1 MATKVLVVDDEKMI
15 VKGIRFSLLQDGY
28 EVDTAYDGEEALQK
42 ASENQYDIILLD
54 VMLPKLSGLDV
65 LQQIRE
71 FSAVPVI
78 MLTAKGED
86 MDKILGLDYGAD
98 DYITKPFNILE
109 VKARI
114 KAIIRRVAGS
124 RRERGDEDER
134 ILENGDLRMDF
145 DNRRVTV
152 SGKEINLTSKEF
164 ELLELLATH
173 PGKVYSRSML
183 LQTVWGKDYPGDVRT
198 VDVHIRSKSLRMRLF
213 IIFFVVGL
221 VPCVILHYGIL
232 NNYETRAVEVRTE
245 EVETH
250 LRALANHL
258 ISYDYLS
265 DQSSELIGAELAEF
279 SSLYDGRILVISDHL
294 KVMKDTYSMSDGKT
308 IVSPDVV
315 NCLMHGNTGS
325 TSNYDRQDG
334 FIEIVTP
341 ITATVYTDSRSDNEG
356 SSLDVL
362 GEEVVKGVLL
372 ASVSTVSIRNTLGIL
387 SRKALL
393 LEAILILA
401 VLLISLVLSTVL
413 MRPFEKLS
421 GEISAVKAGF
431 STDPIK
437 APAFLETEH
446 IADAFNQV
454 LARMNALDES
464 RQEFVSN
471 VSHELKTPMTSM
483 KVLADSLVEQEN
495 VPVEMYREFMVDI
508 KNEVD
513 RENQIIT
520 ELLTLVR
527 MDRKDS
533 KLNVKDT
540 NVNEMV
546 ELILRRIRPIAQKRD
561 IELTMV
567 SMREVYAEID
577 EVKMTMVITNL
588 VENAVKYNRDHGKV
602 RVTINS
608 DLYNCY
614 ISVEDTGVG
623 IPQDSL
629 DKIYERFYRVDKS
642 RSREVGGTG
651 LGLSI
656 TKSIVLQHHGAID
669 VQSIEGEG
677 TKFTVTVPLT
687 YVSRPAE
694 LRRQRER
701 MRRARQKRR
710 SRPAVSAAS
719 TGGAAAKS
727 APANSATAKSATAK
741 SATAKS
747 ATAKS
752 ATAKSASAKNT
763 SANRTPAGKTTWKKS
778 SAGTEPANSA
788 RKKSSKPA
796 GQSAK
801 E

>member
-1 MATKVLVVDDEKMI
+1 MTDKLKELVRK
-15 VKGIRFSLLQDGY
+15 FS
-28 EVDTAYDGEEALQK
+28 V
-42 ASENQYDIILLD
+42 
-54 VMLPKLSGLDV
+54 
-65 LQQIRE
+65 
-71 FSAVPVI
+71 
-78 MLTAKGED
+78 
-86 MDKILGLDYGAD
+86 
-98 DYITKPFNILE
+98 
-109 VKARI
+109 
-114 KAIIRRVAGS
+114 
-124 RRERGDEDER
+124 
-134 ILENGDLRMDF
+134 
-145 DNRRVTV
+145 
-152 SGKEINLTSKEF
+152 
-164 ELLELLATH
+164 
-173 PGKVYSRSML
+173 
-183 LQTVWGKDYPGDVRT
+183 VR
-198 VDVHIRSKSLRMRLF
+198 SLRMRLF
-213 IIFFVVGL
+213 IIIFVVGL

-258 ISYDYLS
+258 ISYNYLT

-279 SSLYDGRILVISDHL
+279 SALYDGRILVISDHL

-315 NCLMHGNTGS
+315 KCLLQGNTGS

-341 ITATVYTDSRSDNEG
+341 IIETVYTDSRSDNEE
-356 SSLDVL
+356 SSLDVSD
-362 GEEVVKGVLL
+362 EEIVKGVLL

-387 SRKALL
+387 SRKAML
-393 LEAILILA
+393 LEVILILA
-401 VLLISLVLSTVL
+401 VLLISLVLSTVM

-421 GEISAVKAGF
+421 GEISAVRAGY

-483 KVLADSLVEQEN
+483 KVLADSLVQQDN
-495 VPVEMYREFMVDI
+495 VPVEMYREFMMDI

-533 KLNVKDT
+533 KLNVSEV

-602 RVTINS
+602 RVTINA
-608 DLYNCY
+608 DLYNFY
-614 ISVEDTGVG
+614 VSVEDTGVG
-623 IPQDSL
+623 IPQESL

-669 VQSIEGEG
+669 VQSILGEG
-677 TKFTVTVPLT
+677 TKFTITVPLT
-687 YVSRPAE
+687 YVSHPAE
-694 LRRQRER
+694 LRRQREK
-701 MRRARQKRR
+701 MRKSRAARRKEAAKQK
-710 SRPAVSAAS
+710 PASKLE
-719 TGGAAAKS
+719 AAKS
-727 APANSATAKSATAK
+727 AAKPSAAKSSGTKSGSSKSSGTKSGAAK
-741 SATAKS
+741 SSGTK
-747 ATAKS
+747 
-752 ATAKSASAKNT
+752 
-763 SANRTPAGKTTWKKS
+763 PTTKKS
-778 SAGTEPANSA
+778 SGTKSNAAKPSGAKSGSPKSLGTKSTA
-788 RKKSSKPA
+788 AKSSGPKSSAPKGTVKKVPA
-796 GQSAK
+796 DGKQRRPSSAKTGQSTARQSAK

>member
-1 MATKVLVVDDEKMI
+1 MRDKLGELVRK
-15 VKGIRFSLLQDGY
+15 FS
-28 EVDTAYDGEEALQK
+28 V
-42 ASENQYDIILLD
+42 
-54 VMLPKLSGLDV
+54 V
-65 LQQIRE
+65 
-71 FSAVPVI
+71 
-78 MLTAKGED
+78 
-86 MDKILGLDYGAD
+86 
-98 DYITKPFNILE
+98 
-109 VKARI
+109 
-114 KAIIRRVAGS
+114 
-124 RRERGDEDER
+124 
-134 ILENGDLRMDF
+134 
-145 DNRRVTV
+145 
-152 SGKEINLTSKEF
+152 
-164 ELLELLATH
+164 
-173 PGKVYSRSML
+173 
-183 LQTVWGKDYPGDVRT
+183 
-198 VDVHIRSKSLRMRLF
+198 KSLRMRLF
-213 IIFFVVGL
+213 IIIFVVGL

-232 NNYETRAVEVRTE
+232 TNYEARAVEVRTE

-258 ISYDYLS
+258 ITYDYLN

-279 SSLYDGRILVISDHL
+279 SALYDGRIMVISDHL

-315 NCLMHGNTGS
+315 KCLLQGNTGS
-325 TSNYDRQDG
+325 TSNYDRRDG

-341 ITATVYTDSRSDNEG
+341 IIATNYTDSRSDNEE
-356 SSLDVL
+356 SSLDVT

-387 SRKALL
+387 SRKAML
-393 LEAILILA
+393 LEVILILA

-413 MRPFEKLS
+413 MKPFEKLS
-421 GEISAVKAGF
+421 TEISAVKAGY

-437 APAFLETEH
+437 APAFVETEH

-483 KVLADSLVEQEN
+483 KVLADSLVQQED
-495 VPVEMYREFMVDI
+495 VPVEMYREFMIDI

-533 KLNVKDT
+533 KLNVKEC
-540 NVNEMV
+540 NVNKMV
-546 ELILRRIRPIAQKRD
+546 ELILHRLRPIAQKRD

-577 EVKMTMVITNL
+577 EVKMIMVITNL

-602 RVTINS
+602 RVTINA
-608 DLYNCY
+608 DPYNFY

-656 TKSIVLQHHGAID
+656 TKSIILQHHGAID
-669 VQSIEGEG
+669 VKSILGEG
-677 TKFTVTVPLT
+677 TKFTVTIPLT
-687 YVSRPAE
+687 YVAHPVE
-694 LRRQRER
+694 LRRQSDRR
-701 MRRARQKRR
+701 RSNSRKRRAVAAAARKRTASGGIGETSRRTSGASGSIGEAGRRTSGASAGIGENGRNSSGGENSTVKKTSHSADAAAAKAAGSANAAAGKKPR
-710 SRPAVSAAS
+710 SSSTAAGSGSAAAKKPAGSGSSAAKKSSGSGSAAAKKPSGSGSAAAKKPSGSGSTAAKKQSASGTTGTGKKSGVSAAKKS
-719 TGGAAAKS
+719 TRSGSG
-727 APANSATAKSATAK
+727 
-741 SATAKS
+741 
-747 ATAKS
+747 
-752 ATAKSASAKNT
+752 SAK
-763 SANRTPAGKTTWKKS
+763 KKATGS
-778 SAGTEPANSA
+778 GVPSGYPESAGYDGGPGSEE
-788 RKKSSKPA
+788 RF
-796 GQSAK
+796 
-801 E
+801 

>member
-1 MATKVLVVDDEKMI
+1 MTDKLKELVRK
-15 VKGIRFSLLQDGY
+15 FS
-28 EVDTAYDGEEALQK
+28 V
-42 ASENQYDIILLD
+42 
-54 VMLPKLSGLDV
+54 V
-65 LQQIRE
+65 
-71 FSAVPVI
+71 
-78 MLTAKGED
+78 
-86 MDKILGLDYGAD
+86 
-98 DYITKPFNILE
+98 
-109 VKARI
+109 
-114 KAIIRRVAGS
+114 
-124 RRERGDEDER
+124 
-134 ILENGDLRMDF
+134 
-145 DNRRVTV
+145 
-152 SGKEINLTSKEF
+152 
-164 ELLELLATH
+164 
-173 PGKVYSRSML
+173 
-183 LQTVWGKDYPGDVRT
+183 
-198 VDVHIRSKSLRMRLF
+198 KSLRMRLF
-213 IIFFVVGL
+213 IIIFVVGL

-232 NNYETRAVEVRTE
+232 TNYETRAVEVRTE

-258 ISYDYLS
+258 ITYDYLN

-279 SSLYDGRILVISDHL
+279 SALYDGRIMVISDHL

-315 NCLMHGNTGS
+315 KCLLQGNTGS
-325 TSNYDRQDG
+325 TSNYDRRDG

-341 ITATVYTDSRSDNEG
+341 IIATNYTDSRSDNEE
-356 SSLDVL
+356 SSLDVA
-362 GEEVVKGVLL
+362 GEEEVVKGVLL
-372 ASVSTVSIRNTLGIL
+372 SSVSTVSIRNTLGIL

-393 LEAILILA
+393 LEVILILA

-413 MRPFEKLS
+413 MKPFEKLS
-421 GEISAVKAGF
+421 TEISAVKAGY

-437 APAFLETEH
+437 APAFVETEH

-483 KVLADSLVEQEN
+483 KVLADSLVQQEN
-495 VPVEMYREFMVDI
+495 VPVEMYREFMLDI

-533 KLNVKDT
+533 KLNVKECS
-540 NVNEMV
+540 VNKMV
-546 ELILRRIRPIAQKRD
+546 ELILHRLRPIAQKRD

-577 EVKMTMVITNL
+577 EVKMIMVITNL

-602 RVTINS
+602 RVTINA
-608 DLYNCY
+608 DPYNFY

-656 TKSIVLQHHGAID
+656 TKSIILQHHGAID
-669 VQSIEGEG
+669 VQSILGEG
-677 TKFTVTVPLT
+677 TKFTVTIPLT
-687 YVSRPAE
+687 YVAHPVE
-694 LRRQRER
+694 LRRQSDRR
-701 MRRARQKRR
+701 RLNRNRKASSSTAVHRADGNGTAAVRRADGVGSTGTRKAAGTGKKAAGSGSAAPRKKAAGSANASAGANAATRKKAAGSGAGAGAGKKTAGSGTSAAKKRPTGSGSANGAAR
-710 SRPAVSAAS
+710 KRPAGSGSAM
-719 TGGAAAKS
+719 AKKRPEGS
-727 APANSATAKSATAK
+727 P
-741 SATAKS
+741 
-747 ATAKS
+747 
-752 ATAKSASAKNT
+752 
-763 SANRTPAGKTTWKKS
+763 R
-778 SAGTEPANSA
+778 GTV
-788 RKKSSKPA
+788 RKKSAEGSGSAVHKKPTE
-796 GQSAK
+796 SSSTTV
-801 E
+801 

>member
-1 MATKVLVVDDEKMI
+1 MTDKLRELVRK
-15 VKGIRFSLLQDGY
+15 FS
-28 EVDTAYDGEEALQK
+28 V
-42 ASENQYDIILLD
+42 
-54 VMLPKLSGLDV
+54 
-65 LQQIRE
+65 
-71 FSAVPVI
+71 
-78 MLTAKGED
+78 
-86 MDKILGLDYGAD
+86 
-98 DYITKPFNILE
+98 
-109 VKARI
+109 
-114 KAIIRRVAGS
+114 
-124 RRERGDEDER
+124 
-134 ILENGDLRMDF
+134 
-145 DNRRVTV
+145 
-152 SGKEINLTSKEF
+152 
-164 ELLELLATH
+164 
-173 PGKVYSRSML
+173 
-183 LQTVWGKDYPGDVRT
+183 VR
-198 VDVHIRSKSLRMRLF
+198 SLRMRLF
-213 IIFFVVGL
+213 IIIFVVGL

-258 ISYDYLS
+258 IAYDYLT

-279 SSLYDGRILVISDHL
+279 SALYDGRIMVISDHL

-315 NCLMHGNTGS
+315 KCLLQGNTGS
-325 TSNYDRQDG
+325 TSNYDRRDG

-341 ITATVYTDSRSDNEG
+341 IIATNYADSRSDNEE
-356 SSLDVL
+356 SSINVA
-362 GEEVVKGVLL
+362 GEEVVEGVLL

-387 SRKALL
+387 SRKAML
-393 LEAILILA
+393 LEVILILA

-413 MRPFEKLS
+413 MKPFEKLS
-421 GEISAVKAGF
+421 GEISAVKAGY

-437 APAFLETEH
+437 APAFAETEH

-483 KVLADSLVEQEN
+483 KVLADSLVQQEN

-533 KLNVKDT
+533 RLNVKEC

-546 ELILRRIRPIAQKRD
+546 EMILRRLRPIAQKRD

-577 EVKMTMVITNL
+577 EVKMVMVITNL
-588 VENAVKYNRDHGKV
+588 VENAIKYNRDHGKV
-602 RVTINS
+602 RVTINA
-608 DLYNCY
+608 DPYNFY

-656 TKSIVLQHHGAID
+656 TKSIILQHHGAID
-669 VQSIEGEG
+669 VSSIEGEG
-677 TKFTVTVPLT
+677 TKFTVTVPLN
-687 YVSRPAE
+687 YVAHPVE
-694 LRRQRER
+694 LRRQSER
-701 MRRARQKRR
+701 IRRNEKKRR
-710 SRPAVSAAS
+710 QVRAKAAAAARKKGVSTPGRTSAAGS
-719 TGGAAAKS
+719 VKKTS
-727 APANSATAKSATAK
+727 ADGTVKKASVAGTAKKTSAAGTAK
-741 SATAKS
+741 K
-747 ATAKS
+747 
-752 ATAKSASAKNT
+752 ASSEGTVK
-763 SANRTPAGKTTWKKS
+763 KTT
-778 SAGTEPANSA
+778 SAGTAKKTSAAGAAKKASAAGTAKKASTARTAKKTSSNSTA
-788 RKKSSKPA
+788 RKTSSSGTVKKAQSSSQTRKPSNS
-796 GQSAK
+796 GVSGEK
-801 E
+801 V

>member
-1 MATKVLVVDDEKMI
+1 
-15 VKGIRFSLLQDGY
+15 
-28 EVDTAYDGEEALQK
+28 
-42 ASENQYDIILLD
+42 
-54 VMLPKLSGLDV
+54 
-65 LQQIRE
+65 
-71 FSAVPVI
+71 
-78 MLTAKGED
+78 
-86 MDKILGLDYGAD
+86 
-98 DYITKPFNILE
+98 
-109 VKARI
+109 
-114 KAIIRRVAGS
+114 
-124 RRERGDEDER
+124 
-134 ILENGDLRMDF
+134 
-145 DNRRVTV
+145 
-152 SGKEINLTSKEF
+152 
-164 ELLELLATH
+164 
-173 PGKVYSRSML
+173 
-183 LQTVWGKDYPGDVRT
+183 
-198 VDVHIRSKSLRMRLF
+198 MRLF
-213 IIFFVVGL
+213 IIIFVVGL
-221 VPCVILHYGIL
+221 VPCMILHYGIL
-232 NNYETRAVEVRTE
+232 TNYEARAVEVRTE

-258 ISYDYLS
+258 ISYNYLT

-279 SSLYDGRILVISDHL
+279 SALYDGRILVISDHL

-315 NCLMHGNTGS
+315 KCLLQGYTGS
-325 TSNYDRQDG
+325 TSNYDRRDG

-341 ITATVYTDSRSDNEG
+341 IVETNYTDSRSDNEE
-356 SSLDVL
+356 SSLDVSD
-362 GEEVVKGVLL
+362 EEVVRGVLL

-387 SRKALL
+387 SRKAML
-393 LEAILILA
+393 LEVILILA

-413 MRPFEKLS
+413 MKPFERLS
-421 GEISAVKAGF
+421 GEISAVKAGY

-483 KVLADSLVEQEN
+483 KVLADSLVSQDN
-495 VPVEMYREFMVDI
+495 VPVEMYREFMMDI

-533 KLNVKDT
+533 KLNVKET

-546 ELILRRIRPIAQKRD
+546 EMILRRVRPIAQKRD

-577 EVKMTMVITNL
+577 DVKMNMVITNL

-602 RVTINS
+602 RVTINA
-608 DLYNCY
+608 DPYNFY
-614 ISVEDTGVG
+614 VSVEDTGVG

-629 DKIYERFYRVDKS
+629 DKIYERFYRVDNS

-669 VQSIEGEG
+669 VQSILGEG

-687 YVSRPAE
+687 YVSYPAE
-694 LRRQRER
+694 IRRRRER
-701 MRRARQKRR
+701 MNRN
-710 SRPAVSAAS
+710 
-719 TGGAAAKS
+719 AAARRKRMRS
-727 APANSATAKSATAK
+727 AHQTAPASKAKGGTGKSTSSGAKSGTSKGTSSGAKSGTAKSTSQTAK
-741 SATAKS
+741 SGTAKS
-747 ATAKS
+747 TSQMAKS
-752 ATAKSASAKNT
+752 GTSKRTSSGAKSSTSKSSSSGTKRNT
-763 SANRTPAGKTTWKKS
+763 SSGAESSGVKSKS
-778 SAGTEPANSA
+778 SAAGPKSGNAQSA
-788 RKKSSKPA
+788 PKKNKKSGTAAKKQSDSGEVSKV
-796 GQSAK
+796 
-801 E
+801 

>member
-1 MATKVLVVDDEKMI
+1 MTDKLRELVRK
-15 VKGIRFSLLQDGY
+15 FS
-28 EVDTAYDGEEALQK
+28 V
-42 ASENQYDIILLD
+42 
-54 VMLPKLSGLDV
+54 
-65 LQQIRE
+65 
-71 FSAVPVI
+71 
-78 MLTAKGED
+78 
-86 MDKILGLDYGAD
+86 
-98 DYITKPFNILE
+98 
-109 VKARI
+109 
-114 KAIIRRVAGS
+114 
-124 RRERGDEDER
+124 
-134 ILENGDLRMDF
+134 
-145 DNRRVTV
+145 
-152 SGKEINLTSKEF
+152 
-164 ELLELLATH
+164 
-173 PGKVYSRSML
+173 
-183 LQTVWGKDYPGDVRT
+183 VR
-198 VDVHIRSKSLRMRLF
+198 SLRMRLF
-213 IIFFVVGL
+213 IIIFVVGL
-221 VPCVILHYGIL
+221 VPCVLLHYGIL

-258 ISYDYLS
+258 ITYDYLT

-279 SSLYDGRILVISDHL
+279 SALYDGRIMVISDHL

-315 NCLMHGNTGS
+315 KCLLQGNTGS
-325 TSNYDRQDG
+325 TSNYDRRDG

-341 ITATVYTDSRSDNEG
+341 IIATNYADSRSDNEE
-356 SSLDVL
+356 SSINVA
-362 GEEVVKGVLL
+362 GEEVVEGVLL

-387 SRKALL
+387 SRKAML
-393 LEAILILA
+393 LEVILILA

-413 MRPFEKLS
+413 MKPFEKLS
-421 GEISAVKAGF
+421 GEISAVKAGY

-437 APAFLETEH
+437 APAFAETEH

-483 KVLADSLVEQEN
+483 KVLADSLVQQDN
-495 VPVEMYREFMVDI
+495 VPVEMYREFMIDI

-533 KLNVKDT
+533 RLNVKEC

-546 ELILRRIRPIAQKRD
+546 ELILRRLRPIAQKRD

-577 EVKMTMVITNL
+577 EVKMVMVITNL
-588 VENAVKYNRDHGKV
+588 VENAIKYNRDHGKV
-602 RVTINS
+602 RVTINA
-608 DLYNCY
+608 DPYNFY

-656 TKSIVLQHHGAID
+656 TKSIILQHHGAID
-669 VQSIEGEG
+669 VSSIEGEG

-687 YVSRPAE
+687 YVAHPVE
-694 LRRQRER
+694 LRRQSER
-701 MRRARQKRR
+701 IRR
-710 SRPAVSAAS
+710 SGKRSRQVRAK
-719 TGGAAAKS
+719 AAA
-727 APANSATAKSATAK
+727 ATRKRSTA
-741 SATAKS
+741 AR
-747 ATAKS
+747 
-752 ATAKSASAKNT
+752 
-763 SANRTPAGKTTWKKS
+763 NRTPVSSSAAGSHAAGTVKRAP
-778 SAGTEPANSA
+778 SAGTAKKASAGTAKKTASAGTAKKASAGTAKKTASAGTAKKASAGTAKKTASAGTVKKNSA
-788 RKKSSKPA
+788 GTAAKKTTGTAGRSSGAGTAKRTQSSKTKTA
-796 GQSAK
+796 STSGVSGEK
-801 E
+801 V

>member
-1 MATKVLVVDDEKMI
+1 MRDKLGELVRK
-15 VKGIRFSLLQDGY
+15 FS
-28 EVDTAYDGEEALQK
+28 V
-42 ASENQYDIILLD
+42 
-54 VMLPKLSGLDV
+54 V
-65 LQQIRE
+65 
-71 FSAVPVI
+71 
-78 MLTAKGED
+78 
-86 MDKILGLDYGAD
+86 
-98 DYITKPFNILE
+98 
-109 VKARI
+109 
-114 KAIIRRVAGS
+114 
-124 RRERGDEDER
+124 
-134 ILENGDLRMDF
+134 
-145 DNRRVTV
+145 
-152 SGKEINLTSKEF
+152 
-164 ELLELLATH
+164 
-173 PGKVYSRSML
+173 
-183 LQTVWGKDYPGDVRT
+183 
-198 VDVHIRSKSLRMRLF
+198 KSLRMRLF
-213 IIFFVVGL
+213 IIIFVVGL

-232 NNYETRAVEVRTE
+232 TNYEARAVEVRTE

-258 ISYDYLS
+258 ITYDYLN

-279 SSLYDGRILVISDHL
+279 SALYDGRIMVISDHL

-315 NCLMHGNTGS
+315 KCLLQGNTGS
-325 TSNYDRQDG
+325 TSNYDRRDG

-341 ITATVYTDSRSDNEG
+341 IIATNYTDSRSDNEE
-356 SSLDVL
+356 SSLDVT

-387 SRKALL
+387 SRKAML
-393 LEAILILA
+393 LEVILILA

-413 MRPFEKLS
+413 MKPFEKLS
-421 GEISAVKAGF
+421 TEISAVKAGY

-437 APAFLETEH
+437 APAFVETEH
-446 IADAFNQV
+446 IAEAFNQV

-483 KVLADSLVEQEN
+483 KVLADSLVQQED
-495 VPVEMYREFMVDI
+495 VPVEMYREFMIDI

-533 KLNVKDT
+533 KLNVKEC
-540 NVNEMV
+540 NVNKMV
-546 ELILRRIRPIAQKRD
+546 ELILHRLRPIAQKRD

-577 EVKMTMVITNL
+577 EVKMIMVITNL

-602 RVTINS
+602 RVTINA
-608 DLYNCY
+608 DPYNFY

-656 TKSIVLQHHGAID
+656 TKSIILQHHGAID
-669 VQSIEGEG
+669 VKSILGEG
-677 TKFTVTVPLT
+677 TKFTVTIPLT
-687 YVSRPAE
+687 YVAHPVE
-694 LRRQRER
+694 LRRQSDRR
-701 MRRARQKRR
+701 RSNSRKRRAVAAAARKRTASGGIGETSGR
-710 SRPAVSAAS
+710 TSGGENSTVKKTSHSADA
-719 TGGAAAKS
+719 AAAKAAGS
-727 APANSATAKSATAK
+727 ANAATGKKPRS
-741 SATAKS
+741 SS
-747 ATAKS
+747 
-752 ATAKSASAKNT
+752 T
-763 SANRTPAGKTTWKKS
+763 SAGSGSTAVKKPS
-778 SAGTEPANSA
+778 GSGSAAAKKQSGSGSA
-788 RKKSSKPA
+788 AAKKPA
-796 GQSAK
+796 GSGSTAAKKQSGSGSAAAKKPSGSGSTASKKQSASGTTGTGK
-801 E
+801 KSGGNAAKKSTRSGSGSAKKKATGSGVPSGYPESAGYDGGPGSEERF

>member
-1 MATKVLVVDDEKMI
+1 MTDKLRELVRK
-15 VKGIRFSLLQDGY
+15 FS
-28 EVDTAYDGEEALQK
+28 V
-42 ASENQYDIILLD
+42 
-54 VMLPKLSGLDV
+54 
-65 LQQIRE
+65 
-71 FSAVPVI
+71 
-78 MLTAKGED
+78 
-86 MDKILGLDYGAD
+86 
-98 DYITKPFNILE
+98 
-109 VKARI
+109 
-114 KAIIRRVAGS
+114 
-124 RRERGDEDER
+124 
-134 ILENGDLRMDF
+134 
-145 DNRRVTV
+145 
-152 SGKEINLTSKEF
+152 
-164 ELLELLATH
+164 
-173 PGKVYSRSML
+173 
-183 LQTVWGKDYPGDVRT
+183 VR
-198 VDVHIRSKSLRMRLF
+198 SLRMRLF
-213 IIFFVVGL
+213 IIIFVVGL

-258 ISYDYLS
+258 IAYDYLT

-279 SSLYDGRILVISDHL
+279 SALYDGRIMVISDHL
-294 KVMKDTYSMSDGKT
+294 KV
-308 IVSPDVV
+308 DVV
-315 NCLMHGNTGS
+315 KCLLQGNTGS
-325 TSNYDRQDG
+325 TSNYDRRDG

-341 ITATVYTDSRSDNEG
+341 IIATNYADSRSDNEE
-356 SSLDVL
+356 SSINVA
-362 GEEVVKGVLL
+362 GEEVVEGVLL

-387 SRKALL
+387 SRKAML
-393 LEAILILA
+393 LEVILILA

-413 MRPFEKLS
+413 MKPFEKLS
-421 GEISAVKAGF
+421 GEISAVKAGY

-437 APAFLETEH
+437 APAFAETEH

-483 KVLADSLVEQEN
+483 KVLADSLVQQEN

-533 KLNVKDT
+533 RLNVKEC

-546 ELILRRIRPIAQKRD
+546 EMILRRLRPIAQKRD

-577 EVKMTMVITNL
+577 EVKMVMVITNL
-588 VENAVKYNRDHGKV
+588 VENAIKYNRDHGKV
-602 RVTINS
+602 RVTINA
-608 DLYNCY
+608 DPYNFY

-656 TKSIVLQHHGAID
+656 TKSIILQHHGAID
-669 VQSIEGEG
+669 VSSIEGEG
-677 TKFTVTVPLT
+677 TKFTVTVPLN
-687 YVSRPAE
+687 YVAHPVE
-694 LRRQRER
+694 LRRQSER
-701 MRRARQKRR
+701 IRRNEKKRR
-710 SRPAVSAAS
+710 QVRAK
-719 TGGAAAKS
+719 AAA
-727 APANSATAKSATAK
+727 A
-741 SATAKS
+741 
-747 ATAKS
+747 
-752 ATAKSASAKNT
+752 
-763 SANRTPAGKTTWKKS
+763 
-778 SAGTEPANSA
+778 A
-788 RKKSSKPA
+788 RKKGVSTPGRTSAAGSVKKTSADGTVKKASVAGTAKKTSAAGAAKKASAAGTAKKASAAGTAKKASTARTAKKTSSNSTARKTSSSGTVKKAQSSSQTRKPSNS
-796 GQSAK
+796 GVSGEK
-801 E
+801 V

>member
-1 MATKVLVVDDEKMI
+1 
-15 VKGIRFSLLQDGY
+15 
-28 EVDTAYDGEEALQK
+28 
-42 ASENQYDIILLD
+42 
-54 VMLPKLSGLDV
+54 
-65 LQQIRE
+65 
-71 FSAVPVI
+71 
-78 MLTAKGED
+78 
-86 MDKILGLDYGAD
+86 
-98 DYITKPFNILE
+98 
-109 VKARI
+109 
-114 KAIIRRVAGS
+114 
-124 RRERGDEDER
+124 
-134 ILENGDLRMDF
+134 
-145 DNRRVTV
+145 
-152 SGKEINLTSKEF
+152 
-164 ELLELLATH
+164 
-173 PGKVYSRSML
+173 
-183 LQTVWGKDYPGDVRT
+183 
-198 VDVHIRSKSLRMRLF
+198 MRLF
-213 IIFFVVGL
+213 IIIFVVGL
-221 VPCVILHYGIL
+221 VPCMILHYGIL
-232 NNYETRAVEVRTE
+232 TNYEARAVAVRTE

-258 ISYDYLS
+258 ISYNYLT

-279 SSLYDGRILVISDHL
+279 SALYDGRILVISDHL

-315 NCLMHGNTGS
+315 KCLLQGYTGS
-325 TSNYDRQDG
+325 TSNYDRRDG

-341 ITATVYTDSRSDNEG
+341 IVETNYTDSRSDNEE
-356 SSLDVL
+356 SSLDVSD
-362 GEEVVKGVLL
+362 EEVVRGVLL

-387 SRKALL
+387 SRKAML
-393 LEAILILA
+393 LEVILILA

-413 MRPFEKLS
+413 MKPFERLS
-421 GEISAVKAGF
+421 GEISAVKAGY

-483 KVLADSLVEQEN
+483 KVLADSLVSQDN
-495 VPVEMYREFMVDI
+495 VPVEMYREFMMDI

-533 KLNVKDT
+533 KLNVKET

-546 ELILRRIRPIAQKRD
+546 EMILRRVRPIAQKRD

-577 EVKMTMVITNL
+577 DVKMNMVITNL

-602 RVTINS
+602 RVTINA
-608 DLYNCY
+608 DPYNFY
-614 ISVEDTGVG
+614 VSVEDTGVG

-669 VQSIEGEG
+669 VQSILGEG

-687 YVSRPAE
+687 YVSYPAE
-694 LRRQRER
+694 IRRRRER
-701 MRRARQKRR
+701 MNRN
-710 SRPAVSAAS
+710 
-719 TGGAAAKS
+719 AAARRKRMRS
-727 APANSATAKSATAK
+727 AHQTAPASKAKGGTGKSTSSGAKSGTSKGTSSGAKSGTAKRTSQTAKSGTAK
-741 SATAKS
+741 STSQMAKS
-747 ATAKS
+747 GTSKRTSSGAKS
-752 ATAKSASAKNT
+752 GTSKSSSSGTKRNT
-763 SANRTPAGKTTWKKS
+763 SSGAESSGVKSKS
-778 SAGTEPANSA
+778 SAAGPKSGNAQSA
-788 RKKSSKPA
+788 PKKNKKSGTAAKKQSDSGEVSKV
-796 GQSAK
+796 
-801 E
+801 

>member
-1 MATKVLVVDDEKMI
+1 MTDKLRELVRK
-15 VKGIRFSLLQDGY
+15 FS
-28 EVDTAYDGEEALQK
+28 V
-42 ASENQYDIILLD
+42 
-54 VMLPKLSGLDV
+54 
-65 LQQIRE
+65 
-71 FSAVPVI
+71 
-78 MLTAKGED
+78 
-86 MDKILGLDYGAD
+86 
-98 DYITKPFNILE
+98 
-109 VKARI
+109 
-114 KAIIRRVAGS
+114 
-124 RRERGDEDER
+124 
-134 ILENGDLRMDF
+134 
-145 DNRRVTV
+145 
-152 SGKEINLTSKEF
+152 
-164 ELLELLATH
+164 
-173 PGKVYSRSML
+173 
-183 LQTVWGKDYPGDVRT
+183 VR
-198 VDVHIRSKSLRMRLF
+198 SLRMRLF
-213 IIFFVVGL
+213 IIIFVVGL
-221 VPCVILHYGIL
+221 VPCVLLHYGIL

-258 ISYDYLS
+258 ITYDYLT

-279 SSLYDGRILVISDHL
+279 SALYDGRIMVISDHL

-315 NCLMHGNTGS
+315 KCLLQGNTGS
-325 TSNYDRQDG
+325 TSNYDRRDG

-341 ITATVYTDSRSDNEG
+341 IIATNYADSRSDNEE
-356 SSLDVL
+356 SSINVA
-362 GEEVVKGVLL
+362 GEEVVEGVLL

-387 SRKALL
+387 SRKAML
-393 LEAILILA
+393 LEVILILA

-413 MRPFEKLS
+413 MKPFEKLS
-421 GEISAVKAGF
+421 GEISAVKAGY

-437 APAFLETEH
+437 APAFAETEH

-483 KVLADSLVEQEN
+483 KVLADSLVQQEN

-533 KLNVKDT
+533 RLNVKEC

-546 ELILRRIRPIAQKRD
+546 EMILRRLRPIAQKRD

-577 EVKMTMVITNL
+577 EVKMVMVITNL
-588 VENAVKYNRDHGKV
+588 VENAIKYNRDHGKV
-602 RVTINS
+602 RVTINA
-608 DLYNCY
+608 DPYNFY

-656 TKSIVLQHHGAID
+656 TKSIILQHHGAID
-669 VQSIEGEG
+669 VSSIEGEG
-677 TKFTVTVPLT
+677 TKFTVTVPLN
-687 YVSRPAE
+687 YVAHPVE
-694 LRRQRER
+694 LRRQSER
-701 MRRARQKRR
+701 IRRNEKKRR
-710 SRPAVSAAS
+710 QVRAKAAAAARKKGVSTPGRTSAAGS
-719 TGGAAAKS
+719 VKKTS
-727 APANSATAKSATAK
+727 ADGTVKKASVAGTAKKTSAAGTAK
-741 SATAKS
+741 K
-747 ATAKS
+747 
-752 ATAKSASAKNT
+752 ASSEGTVK
-763 SANRTPAGKTTWKKS
+763 KTT
-778 SAGTEPANSA
+778 SAGTAKKTSAAVAAKKASAAGTAKKASTARTAKKTSSNSTA
-788 RKKSSKPA
+788 RKTSSSGTVKKAQSSSQTRKPSNS
-796 GQSAK
+796 GVSGEK
-801 E
+801 V

>member
-1 MATKVLVVDDEKMI
+1 MTDKLRELVRK
-15 VKGIRFSLLQDGY
+15 FS
-28 EVDTAYDGEEALQK
+28 V
-42 ASENQYDIILLD
+42 
-54 VMLPKLSGLDV
+54 
-65 LQQIRE
+65 
-71 FSAVPVI
+71 
-78 MLTAKGED
+78 
-86 MDKILGLDYGAD
+86 
-98 DYITKPFNILE
+98 
-109 VKARI
+109 
-114 KAIIRRVAGS
+114 
-124 RRERGDEDER
+124 
-134 ILENGDLRMDF
+134 
-145 DNRRVTV
+145 
-152 SGKEINLTSKEF
+152 
-164 ELLELLATH
+164 
-173 PGKVYSRSML
+173 
-183 LQTVWGKDYPGDVRT
+183 VR
-198 VDVHIRSKSLRMRLF
+198 SLRMRLF
-213 IIFFVVGL
+213 IIIFVVGL

-258 ISYDYLS
+258 IAYDYLT

-279 SSLYDGRILVISDHL
+279 SALYDGRIMVISDHL

-315 NCLMHGNTGS
+315 KCLLQGNTGS
-325 TSNYDRQDG
+325 TSNYDRRDG

-341 ITATVYTDSRSDNEG
+341 IIATNYADSRSDNEE
-356 SSLDVL
+356 SSINVA
-362 GEEVVKGVLL
+362 GEEVVEGVLL

-387 SRKALL
+387 SRKAML
-393 LEAILILA
+393 LEVILILA

-413 MRPFEKLS
+413 MKPFEKLS
-421 GEISAVKAGF
+421 GEISAVKAGY

-437 APAFLETEH
+437 APAFAETEH

-483 KVLADSLVEQEN
+483 KVLADSLVQQEN

-533 KLNVKDT
+533 RLNVKEC

-546 ELILRRIRPIAQKRD
+546 EMILRRLRPIAQKRD

-577 EVKMTMVITNL
+577 EVKMVMVITNL
-588 VENAVKYNRDHGKV
+588 VENAIKYNRDHGKV
-602 RVTINS
+602 RVTINA
-608 DLYNCY
+608 DPYNFY

-656 TKSIVLQHHGAID
+656 TKSIILQHHGAID
-669 VQSIEGEG
+669 VSSIEGEG
-677 TKFTVTVPLT
+677 TKFTVTVPLN
-687 YVSRPAE
+687 YVAHPVE
-694 LRRQRER
+694 LRRQSER
-701 MRRARQKRR
+701 IRRNEKKRR
-710 SRPAVSAAS
+710 QVRAKAAAAARKKGVSTPGRTSADGSVKKTSADGTVKKASVAGTAKKTSAA
-719 TGGAAAKS
+719 G
-727 APANSATAKSATAK
+727 TAKK
-741 SATAKS
+741 
-747 ATAKS
+747 
-752 ATAKSASAKNT
+752 ASSEGTVK
-763 SANRTPAGKTTWKKS
+763 KTT
-778 SAGTEPANSA
+778 SAGTAKKTSAAGAAKKTSAAGTAKNASTAGTAKKTSSNSTA
-788 RKKSSKPA
+788 RKTSSSGTVKKAQSSSQTRKPSNS
-796 GQSAK
+796 GVSGEK
-801 E
+801 V

>member
-1 MATKVLVVDDEKMI
+1 M
-15 VKGIRFSLLQDGY
+15 
-28 EVDTAYDGEEALQK
+28 
-42 ASENQYDIILLD
+42 
-54 VMLPKLSGLDV
+54 
-65 LQQIRE
+65 
-71 FSAVPVI
+71 
-78 MLTAKGED
+78 
-86 MDKILGLDYGAD
+86 
-98 DYITKPFNILE
+98 
-109 VKARI
+109 
-114 KAIIRRVAGS
+114 
-124 RRERGDEDER
+124 
-134 ILENGDLRMDF
+134 
-145 DNRRVTV
+145 
-152 SGKEINLTSKEF
+152 
-164 ELLELLATH
+164 
-173 PGKVYSRSML
+173 
-183 LQTVWGKDYPGDVRT
+183 VR
-198 VDVHIRSKSLRMRLF
+198 SLRMRLF
-213 IIFFVVGL
+213 IIIFVVGL
-221 VPCVILHYGIL
+221 VPCVLLHYGIL

-258 ISYDYLS
+258 ITYDYLN

-279 SSLYDGRILVISDHL
+279 SALYDGRIMVISDHL

-315 NCLMHGNTGS
+315 KCLLQGNTGS
-325 TSNYDRQDG
+325 TSNYDRRDG

-341 ITATVYTDSRSDNEG
+341 IIATNYADSRSDNEE
-356 SSLDVL
+356 SSLNVAD
-362 GEEVVKGVLL
+362 EEVVKGVLL

-387 SRKALL
+387 SRKAML
-393 LEAILILA
+393 LEVILILA

-413 MRPFEKLS
+413 MKPFEKLS
-421 GEISAVKAGF
+421 GEISAVKAGY

-437 APAFLETEH
+437 APAFAETEH

-483 KVLADSLVEQEN
+483 KVLADSLVQQEN
-495 VPVEMYREFMVDI
+495 VPVEMYREFMIDI

-533 KLNVKDT
+533 RLNVKEC

-546 ELILRRIRPIAQKRD
+546 ELILRRLRPIAQKRD

-577 EVKMTMVITNL
+577 EVKMVMVITNL
-588 VENAVKYNRDHGKV
+588 VENAIKYNRDHGKV
-602 RVTINS
+602 RVTINA
-608 DLYNCY
+608 DPYNFY

-656 TKSIVLQHHGAID
+656 TKSIILQHHGAID
-669 VQSIEGEG
+669 VSSIEGEG
-677 TKFTVTVPLT
+677 TKFTVTVPLN
-687 YVSRPAE
+687 YVAHPVE
-694 LRRQRER
+694 LRRQSER
-701 MRRARQKRR
+701 IRRNEKRKRQMRAKAAATVRKKSGGTSGR
-710 SRPAVSAAS
+710 SAAGR
-719 TGGAAAKS
+719 TAAKS
-727 APANSATAKSATAK
+727 PAG
-741 SATAKS
+741 
-747 ATAKS
+747 
-752 ATAKSASAKNT
+752 TAKSASTAGTVKKASSSGAVKKTSTAGTAKKASGTGTAKKAPAAGTSKKTTSAGTAKKNT
-763 SANRTPAGKTTWKKS
+763 SGTAAKKKSGTAGKSSGAGTVKKAKS
-778 SAGTEPANSA
+778 SG
-788 RKKSSKPA
+788 
-796 GQSAK
+796 GQRPSESGASGEK
-801 E
+801 V

>member
-1 MATKVLVVDDEKMI
+1 MTDKLRELVRK
-15 VKGIRFSLLQDGY
+15 FS
-28 EVDTAYDGEEALQK
+28 V
-42 ASENQYDIILLD
+42 
-54 VMLPKLSGLDV
+54 
-65 LQQIRE
+65 
-71 FSAVPVI
+71 
-78 MLTAKGED
+78 
-86 MDKILGLDYGAD
+86 
-98 DYITKPFNILE
+98 
-109 VKARI
+109 
-114 KAIIRRVAGS
+114 
-124 RRERGDEDER
+124 
-134 ILENGDLRMDF
+134 
-145 DNRRVTV
+145 
-152 SGKEINLTSKEF
+152 
-164 ELLELLATH
+164 
-173 PGKVYSRSML
+173 
-183 LQTVWGKDYPGDVRT
+183 VR
-198 VDVHIRSKSLRMRLF
+198 SLRMRLF
-213 IIFFVVGL
+213 IIIFVVGL

-258 ISYDYLS
+258 IAYDYLT

-279 SSLYDGRILVISDHL
+279 SALYDGRIMVISDHL

-315 NCLMHGNTGS
+315 KCLLQGNTGS
-325 TSNYDRQDG
+325 TSNYDRRDG

-341 ITATVYTDSRSDNEG
+341 IIATNYADSRSDNEE
-356 SSLDVL
+356 SSINVA
-362 GEEVVKGVLL
+362 GEEVVEGVLL

-387 SRKALL
+387 SRKAML
-393 LEAILILA
+393 LEVILILA

-413 MRPFEKLS
+413 MKPFEKLS
-421 GEISAVKAGF
+421 GEISAVKAGY

-437 APAFLETEH
+437 APAFAETEH

-483 KVLADSLVEQEN
+483 KVLADSLVQQEN

-533 KLNVKDT
+533 RLNVKEC

-546 ELILRRIRPIAQKRD
+546 EMILRRLRPIAQKRD

-577 EVKMTMVITNL
+577 EVKMVMVITNL
-588 VENAVKYNRDHGKV
+588 VENAIKYNRDHGKV
-602 RVTINS
+602 RVTINA
-608 DLYNCY
+608 DPYNFY

-656 TKSIVLQHHGAID
+656 TKSIILQHHGAID
-669 VQSIEGEG
+669 VSSIEGEG
-677 TKFTVTVPLT
+677 TKFTVTVPLN
-687 YVSRPAE
+687 YVAHPVE
-694 LRRQRER
+694 LRRQSER
-701 MRRARQKRR
+701 IRRNEKKRR
-710 SRPAVSAAS
+710 QVRAKAAAAARKKGVSTPGRTSAAGS
-719 TGGAAAKS
+719 VKKTS
-727 APANSATAKSATAK
+727 ADGTVKKASVAGTAKKTSAAGTAK
-741 SATAKS
+741 K
-747 ATAKS
+747 
-752 ATAKSASAKNT
+752 ASSEGTVK
-763 SANRTPAGKTTWKKS
+763 KTT
-778 SAGTEPANSA
+778 SAGTAKKTSAAGAAKKASAAGTAKKASTAGTAKKTSSNSTA
-788 RKKSSKPA
+788 RKTSSSGTVKKAQSSSQTRKPSNS
-796 GQSAK
+796 GVSGEK
-801 E
+801 V

>member
-1 MATKVLVVDDEKMI
+1 MV
-15 VKGIRFSLLQDGY
+15 
-28 EVDTAYDGEEALQK
+28 
-42 ASENQYDIILLD
+42 
-54 VMLPKLSGLDV
+54 
-65 LQQIRE
+65 
-71 FSAVPVI
+71 
-78 MLTAKGED
+78 
-86 MDKILGLDYGAD
+86 
-98 DYITKPFNILE
+98 
-109 VKARI
+109 
-114 KAIIRRVAGS
+114 
-124 RRERGDEDER
+124 
-134 ILENGDLRMDF
+134 
-145 DNRRVTV
+145 
-152 SGKEINLTSKEF
+152 
-164 ELLELLATH
+164 
-173 PGKVYSRSML
+173 
-183 LQTVWGKDYPGDVRT
+183 
-198 VDVHIRSKSLRMRLF
+198 KSLRMRLF

-567 SMREVYAEID
+567 
-577 EVKMTMVITNL
+577 ITNL

-741 SATAKS
+741 SATAK
-747 ATAKS
+747 
-752 ATAKSASAKNT
+752 NT
-763 SANRTPAGKTTWKKS
+763 SANRTPAGKTTGKKS

>member
-1 MATKVLVVDDEKMI
+1 
-15 VKGIRFSLLQDGY
+15 
-28 EVDTAYDGEEALQK
+28 
-42 ASENQYDIILLD
+42 
-54 VMLPKLSGLDV
+54 
-65 LQQIRE
+65 
-71 FSAVPVI
+71 
-78 MLTAKGED
+78 
-86 MDKILGLDYGAD
+86 
-98 DYITKPFNILE
+98 
-109 VKARI
+109 
-114 KAIIRRVAGS
+114 
-124 RRERGDEDER
+124 
-134 ILENGDLRMDF
+134 
-145 DNRRVTV
+145 
-152 SGKEINLTSKEF
+152 
-164 ELLELLATH
+164 
-173 PGKVYSRSML
+173 
-183 LQTVWGKDYPGDVRT
+183 
-198 VDVHIRSKSLRMRLF
+198 MRLF
-213 IIFFVVGL
+213 IIIFVVGL
-221 VPCVILHYGIL
+221 VPCMILHYGIL
-232 NNYETRAVEVRTE
+232 TNYEARAVEVRTE

-258 ISYDYLS
+258 ISYNYLT

-279 SSLYDGRILVISDHL
+279 SALYDGRILVISDHL

-315 NCLMHGNTGS
+315 KCLLQGYTGS
-325 TSNYDRQDG
+325 TSNYDRRDG

-341 ITATVYTDSRSDNEG
+341 IVETNYTDSRSDNEE
-356 SSLDVL
+356 SSLDVSD
-362 GEEVVKGVLL
+362 EEVVRGVLL

-387 SRKALL
+387 SRKAML
-393 LEAILILA
+393 LEVILILA

-413 MRPFEKLS
+413 MKPFERLS
-421 GEISAVKAGF
+421 GEISAVKAGY

-483 KVLADSLVEQEN
+483 KVLADSLVSQDN
-495 VPVEMYREFMVDI
+495 VPVEMYREFMMDI

-533 KLNVKDT
+533 KLNVKET

-546 ELILRRIRPIAQKRD
+546 EMILRRVRPIAQKRD

-577 EVKMTMVITNL
+577 DVKMNMVITNL

-602 RVTINS
+602 RVTINA
-608 DLYNCY
+608 DPYNFY
-614 ISVEDTGVG
+614 VSVEDTGVG

-669 VQSIEGEG
+669 VQSILGEG

-687 YVSRPAE
+687 YVSYPAE
-694 LRRQRER
+694 IRRRRER
-701 MRRARQKRR
+701 MNRN
-710 SRPAVSAAS
+710 
-719 TGGAAAKS
+719 AAARRKRMRS
-727 APANSATAKSATAK
+727 AHQTAPASKAKGGTGKSTSSGAKSGTSKGTSSGAKSGTAKRTSQTAKSGTAK
-741 SATAKS
+741 STSQMAKS
-747 ATAKS
+747 GTSKRTSSGAKS
-752 ATAKSASAKNT
+752 GTSKSSSSGTKRNT
-763 SANRTPAGKTTWKKS
+763 SSGAESSGVKSKS
-778 SAGTEPANSA
+778 SAAGPKSGNAQSA
-788 RKKSSKPA
+788 PKKNKKSGTAAKKQSDSGEVSKV
-796 GQSAK
+796 
-801 E
+801 

>member
-1 MATKVLVVDDEKMI
+1 MTDKLKALIRKFSVV
-15 VKGIRFSLLQDGY
+15 
-28 EVDTAYDGEEALQK
+28 
-42 ASENQYDIILLD
+42 
-54 VMLPKLSGLDV
+54 
-65 LQQIRE
+65 
-71 FSAVPVI
+71 
-78 MLTAKGED
+78 
-86 MDKILGLDYGAD
+86 
-98 DYITKPFNILE
+98 
-109 VKARI
+109 
-114 KAIIRRVAGS
+114 
-124 RRERGDEDER
+124 
-134 ILENGDLRMDF
+134 
-145 DNRRVTV
+145 
-152 SGKEINLTSKEF
+152 
-164 ELLELLATH
+164 
-173 PGKVYSRSML
+173 
-183 LQTVWGKDYPGDVRT
+183 
-198 VDVHIRSKSLRMRLF
+198 KSLRMRLF
-213 IIFFVVGL
+213 IIIFVVGL

-258 ISYDYLS
+258 ITYDYLN

-279 SSLYDGRILVISDHL
+279 SALYDGRIMVISDHL

-315 NCLMHGNTGS
+315 KCLLQGNTGS
-325 TSNYDRQDG
+325 TSNYDRRDG

-341 ITATVYTDSRSDNEG
+341 IIATDYTDSRSDNEKPA
-356 SSLDVL
+356 LNVT

-372 ASVSTVSIRNTLGIL
+372 SSVSTVSIRNTLGIL
-387 SRKALL
+387 SRKAML
-393 LEAILILA
+393 LEVILILA

-413 MRPFEKLS
+413 MKPFEKLS
-421 GEISAVKAGF
+421 GEISAVKAGY

-437 APAFLETEH
+437 APAFVETEH
-446 IADAFNQV
+446 IAEAFNQV

-483 KVLADSLVEQEN
+483 KVLADSLVQQEN
-495 VPVEMYREFMVDI
+495 VPVEMYREFMYDI

-533 KLNVKDT
+533 KLNVKEC

-546 ELILRRIRPIAQKRD
+546 ELILRRERPIAQKRD

-577 EVKMTMVITNL
+577 EVKMIMVITNL

-602 RVTINS
+602 RVTLNA
-608 DLYNCY
+608 DPYNFY

-669 VQSIEGEG
+669 VQSILGEG
-677 TKFTVTVPLT
+677 TKFTVTCPLT
-687 YVSRPAE
+687 YVSHPVE
-694 LRRQRER
+694 LRRQAER
-701 MRRARQKRR
+701 LGRSGRGRGNRNTAAGKR
-710 SRPAVSAAS
+710 SAA
-719 TGGAAAKS
+719 GASLKS
-727 APANSATAKSATAK
+727 GTPSKSATAK
-741 SATAKS
+741 KGSSSKSGAPAK
-747 ATAKS
+747 
-752 ATAKSASAKNT
+752 
-763 SANRTPAGKTTWKKS
+763 KKS
-778 SAGTEPANSA
+778 SSQAAVRSGNGAPVKKTPENGAAAKKRTANGTAAKKKTGSGTAVKKKTANGTAAKKTATNRTAAAGGAGSSTE
-788 RKKSSKPA
+788 KKTA
-796 GQSAK
+796 GNTGIEK
-801 E
+801 

>member
-1 MATKVLVVDDEKMI
+1 
-15 VKGIRFSLLQDGY
+15 
-28 EVDTAYDGEEALQK
+28 
-42 ASENQYDIILLD
+42 
-54 VMLPKLSGLDV
+54 
-65 LQQIRE
+65 
-71 FSAVPVI
+71 
-78 MLTAKGED
+78 
-86 MDKILGLDYGAD
+86 
-98 DYITKPFNILE
+98 
-109 VKARI
+109 
-114 KAIIRRVAGS
+114 
-124 RRERGDEDER
+124 
-134 ILENGDLRMDF
+134 
-145 DNRRVTV
+145 
-152 SGKEINLTSKEF
+152 
-164 ELLELLATH
+164 
-173 PGKVYSRSML
+173 
-183 LQTVWGKDYPGDVRT
+183 
-198 VDVHIRSKSLRMRLF
+198 MRLF
-213 IIFFVVGL
+213 IIIFVVGL
-221 VPCVILHYGIL
+221 VPCMILHYGIL
-232 NNYETRAVEVRTE
+232 TNYEARAVEVRTE

-258 ISYDYLS
+258 ISYNYLT

-279 SSLYDGRILVISDHL
+279 SALYDGRILVISDHL

-315 NCLMHGNTGS
+315 KCLLQGYTGS
-325 TSNYDRQDG
+325 TSNYDRRDG

-341 ITATVYTDSRSDNEG
+341 IVETNYTDSRSDNEE
-356 SSLDVL
+356 SSLDVSD
-362 GEEVVKGVLL
+362 EEVVRGVLL

-387 SRKALL
+387 SRKAML
-393 LEAILILA
+393 LEVILILA

-413 MRPFEKLS
+413 VKPFERLS
-421 GEISAVKAGF
+421 GEISAVKAGY

-483 KVLADSLVEQEN
+483 KVLADSLVSQDN
-495 VPVEMYREFMVDI
+495 VPVEMYREFMMDI

-533 KLNVKDT
+533 KLNVKET

-546 ELILRRIRPIAQKRD
+546 EMILRRVRPIAQKRD

-577 EVKMTMVITNL
+577 DVKMNMVITNL

-602 RVTINS
+602 RVTINA
-608 DLYNCY
+608 DPYNFY
-614 ISVEDTGVG
+614 VSVEDTGVG

-669 VQSIEGEG
+669 VQSILGEG

-687 YVSRPAE
+687 YVSYPAE
-694 LRRQRER
+694 IRRRRER
-701 MRRARQKRR
+701 MNRN
-710 SRPAVSAAS
+710 
-719 TGGAAAKS
+719 AAARRKRMRS
-727 APANSATAKSATAK
+727 AHQTAPASKAKGGTGKSTSSGAKSGTSKGTSSGAKSGTAKSTSQTAK
-741 SATAKS
+741 SGTAKS
-747 ATAKS
+747 TSQMAKS
-752 ATAKSASAKNT
+752 GTSKRTSSGAKSSTSKSSSSGTKRNT
-763 SANRTPAGKTTWKKS
+763 SSGAESSGVKSKS
-778 SAGTEPANSA
+778 SAAGPKSGNAQSA
-788 RKKSSKPA
+788 PKKNKKSGTAAKKQSDSGEVSKV
-796 GQSAK
+796 
-801 E
+801 

>member
-1 MATKVLVVDDEKMI
+1 MTDKLRELVRK
-15 VKGIRFSLLQDGY
+15 FS
-28 EVDTAYDGEEALQK
+28 V
-42 ASENQYDIILLD
+42 
-54 VMLPKLSGLDV
+54 
-65 LQQIRE
+65 
-71 FSAVPVI
+71 
-78 MLTAKGED
+78 
-86 MDKILGLDYGAD
+86 
-98 DYITKPFNILE
+98 
-109 VKARI
+109 
-114 KAIIRRVAGS
+114 
-124 RRERGDEDER
+124 
-134 ILENGDLRMDF
+134 
-145 DNRRVTV
+145 
-152 SGKEINLTSKEF
+152 
-164 ELLELLATH
+164 
-173 PGKVYSRSML
+173 
-183 LQTVWGKDYPGDVRT
+183 VR
-198 VDVHIRSKSLRMRLF
+198 SLRMRLF
-213 IIFFVVGL
+213 IIIFVVGL

-258 ISYDYLS
+258 IAYDYLT

-279 SSLYDGRILVISDHL
+279 SALYDGRIMVISDHL

-315 NCLMHGNTGS
+315 KCLLQGNTGS
-325 TSNYDRQDG
+325 TSNYDRRDG

-341 ITATVYTDSRSDNEG
+341 IIATNYADSRSDNEE
-356 SSLDVL
+356 SSINVA
-362 GEEVVKGVLL
+362 GEEVVEGVLL

-387 SRKALL
+387 SRKAML
-393 LEAILILA
+393 LEVILILA

-413 MRPFEKLS
+413 MKPFEKLS
-421 GEISAVKAGF
+421 GEISAVKAGY

-437 APAFLETEH
+437 APAFAETEH

-483 KVLADSLVEQEN
+483 KVLADSLVQQED

-533 KLNVKDT
+533 RLNVKEC

-546 ELILRRIRPIAQKRD
+546 EMILRRLRPIAQKRD

-577 EVKMTMVITNL
+577 EVKMVMVITNL
-588 VENAVKYNRDHGKV
+588 VENAIKYNRDHGKV
-602 RVTINS
+602 RVTINA
-608 DLYNCY
+608 DPYNFY

-656 TKSIVLQHHGAID
+656 TKSIILQHHGAID
-669 VQSIEGEG
+669 VSSIEGEG
-677 TKFTVTVPLT
+677 TKFTVTVPLN
-687 YVSRPAE
+687 YVAHPVE
-694 LRRQRER
+694 LRRQSER
-701 MRRARQKRR
+701 IRRNEKKRR
-710 SRPAVSAAS
+710 QVRAK
-719 TGGAAAKS
+719 AAA
-727 APANSATAKSATAK
+727 A
-741 SATAKS
+741 
-747 ATAKS
+747 
-752 ATAKSASAKNT
+752 
-763 SANRTPAGKTTWKKS
+763 
-778 SAGTEPANSA
+778 A
-788 RKKSSKPA
+788 RKKGVSTPGRTSAAGSVKKTSADGTVKKASVAGTAKKTSAAGAAKKASAAGTAKKASAAGTAKKASTAGTAKKTSSNSTARKTSSSGTVKKAQSSSQTRKPSNS
-796 GQSAK
+796 GVSGEK
-801 E
+801 V

>member
-1 MATKVLVVDDEKMI
+1 MTDKLRELVRK
-15 VKGIRFSLLQDGY
+15 FS
-28 EVDTAYDGEEALQK
+28 V
-42 ASENQYDIILLD
+42 
-54 VMLPKLSGLDV
+54 
-65 LQQIRE
+65 
-71 FSAVPVI
+71 
-78 MLTAKGED
+78 
-86 MDKILGLDYGAD
+86 
-98 DYITKPFNILE
+98 
-109 VKARI
+109 
-114 KAIIRRVAGS
+114 
-124 RRERGDEDER
+124 
-134 ILENGDLRMDF
+134 
-145 DNRRVTV
+145 
-152 SGKEINLTSKEF
+152 
-164 ELLELLATH
+164 
-173 PGKVYSRSML
+173 
-183 LQTVWGKDYPGDVRT
+183 VR
-198 VDVHIRSKSLRMRLF
+198 SLRMRLF
-213 IIFFVVGL
+213 IIIFVVGL
-221 VPCVILHYGIL
+221 VPCVLLHYGIL

-258 ISYDYLS
+258 IAYDYLT

-279 SSLYDGRILVISDHL
+279 SALYDGRIMVISDHL

-315 NCLMHGNTGS
+315 KCLLQGNTGS
-325 TSNYDRQDG
+325 TSNYDRRDG

-341 ITATVYTDSRSDNEG
+341 IIATNYADSRSDNEE
-356 SSLDVL
+356 SSINVA
-362 GEEVVKGVLL
+362 GEEVVEGVLL

-387 SRKALL
+387 SRKAML
-393 LEAILILA
+393 LEVILILA

-413 MRPFEKLS
+413 MKPFEKLS
-421 GEISAVKAGF
+421 GEISAVKAGY

-437 APAFLETEH
+437 APAFAETEH

-483 KVLADSLVEQEN
+483 KVLADSLVQQEN

-533 KLNVKDT
+533 RLNVKEC

-546 ELILRRIRPIAQKRD
+546 EMILRRLRPIAQKRD

-577 EVKMTMVITNL
+577 EVKMVMVITNL
-588 VENAVKYNRDHGKV
+588 VENAIKYNRDHGKV
-602 RVTINS
+602 RVTINA
-608 DLYNCY
+608 DPYNFY

-656 TKSIVLQHHGAID
+656 TKSIILQHHGAID
-669 VQSIEGEG
+669 VSSIEGEG
-677 TKFTVTVPLT
+677 TKFTVTVPLN
-687 YVSRPAE
+687 YVAHPVE
-694 LRRQRER
+694 LRRQSER
-701 MRRARQKRR
+701 IRRNEKKRR
-710 SRPAVSAAS
+710 QVRAKAAAAARKKGVSTPGRTSAAGS
-719 TGGAAAKS
+719 VKKTS
-727 APANSATAKSATAK
+727 ADGTVKKASVAGTAKKTSAAGTAK
-741 SATAKS
+741 K
-747 ATAKS
+747 
-752 ATAKSASAKNT
+752 ASSEGTVK
-763 SANRTPAGKTTWKKS
+763 KTT
-778 SAGTEPANSA
+778 SAGTAKKTSAAVAAKKASAAGTAKKASTARTAKKTSSNSTA
-788 RKKSSKPA
+788 RKTSSSGTVKKAQSSSQTRKPSNS
-796 GQSAK
+796 GVSGEK
-801 E
+801 V

>member
-1 MATKVLVVDDEKMI
+1 MTDKLRELVRK
-15 VKGIRFSLLQDGY
+15 FS
-28 EVDTAYDGEEALQK
+28 V
-42 ASENQYDIILLD
+42 
-54 VMLPKLSGLDV
+54 
-65 LQQIRE
+65 
-71 FSAVPVI
+71 
-78 MLTAKGED
+78 
-86 MDKILGLDYGAD
+86 
-98 DYITKPFNILE
+98 
-109 VKARI
+109 
-114 KAIIRRVAGS
+114 
-124 RRERGDEDER
+124 
-134 ILENGDLRMDF
+134 
-145 DNRRVTV
+145 
-152 SGKEINLTSKEF
+152 
-164 ELLELLATH
+164 
-173 PGKVYSRSML
+173 
-183 LQTVWGKDYPGDVRT
+183 VR
-198 VDVHIRSKSLRMRLF
+198 SLRMRLF
-213 IIFFVVGL
+213 IIIFVVGL

-258 ISYDYLS
+258 IAYDYLT

-279 SSLYDGRILVISDHL
+279 SALYDGRIMVISDHL

-315 NCLMHGNTGS
+315 KCLLQGNTGS
-325 TSNYDRQDG
+325 TSNYDRRDG

-341 ITATVYTDSRSDNEG
+341 IIATNYADSRYDNEE
-356 SSLDVL
+356 SSINVA
-362 GEEVVKGVLL
+362 GEEVVEGVLL

-387 SRKALL
+387 SRKAML
-393 LEAILILA
+393 LEVILILA

-413 MRPFEKLS
+413 MKPFEKLS
-421 GEISAVKAGF
+421 GEISAVKAGY

-437 APAFLETEH
+437 APAFAETEH

-483 KVLADSLVEQEN
+483 KVLADSLVQQEN

-533 KLNVKDT
+533 RLNVKEC

-546 ELILRRIRPIAQKRD
+546 EMILRRLRPIAQKRD

-577 EVKMTMVITNL
+577 EVKMVMVITNL
-588 VENAVKYNRDHGKV
+588 VENAIKYNRDHGKV
-602 RVTINS
+602 RVTINA
-608 DLYNCY
+608 DPYNFY

-656 TKSIVLQHHGAID
+656 TKSIILQHHGAID
-669 VQSIEGEG
+669 VSSIEGEG
-677 TKFTVTVPLT
+677 TKFTVTVPLN
-687 YVSRPAE
+687 YVAHPVE
-694 LRRQRER
+694 LRRQSER
-701 MRRARQKRR
+701 IRRNEKKRR
-710 SRPAVSAAS
+710 QVRAKAAAAARKKGVSTPGRTSAAGS
-719 TGGAAAKS
+719 VKKTSADGTVKKASVAGTAKKTSAAGAAK
-727 APANSATAKSATAK
+727 K
-741 SATAKS
+741 
-747 ATAKS
+747 
-752 ATAKSASAKNT
+752 ASSEGTVK
-763 SANRTPAGKTTWKKS
+763 KTT
-778 SAGTEPANSA
+778 SAGTAKKTSAAVAAKKASAAGTAKKASTARTAKKTSSNSTA
-788 RKKSSKPA
+788 RKTSSSGTVKKAQSSSQTRKPSNS
-796 GQSAK
+796 GVSGEK
-801 E
+801 V

>member
-1 MATKVLVVDDEKMI
+1 MTDKLRELVRK
-15 VKGIRFSLLQDGY
+15 FS
-28 EVDTAYDGEEALQK
+28 V
-42 ASENQYDIILLD
+42 
-54 VMLPKLSGLDV
+54 
-65 LQQIRE
+65 
-71 FSAVPVI
+71 
-78 MLTAKGED
+78 
-86 MDKILGLDYGAD
+86 
-98 DYITKPFNILE
+98 
-109 VKARI
+109 
-114 KAIIRRVAGS
+114 
-124 RRERGDEDER
+124 
-134 ILENGDLRMDF
+134 
-145 DNRRVTV
+145 
-152 SGKEINLTSKEF
+152 
-164 ELLELLATH
+164 
-173 PGKVYSRSML
+173 
-183 LQTVWGKDYPGDVRT
+183 VR
-198 VDVHIRSKSLRMRLF
+198 SLRMRLF
-213 IIFFVVGL
+213 IIIFVVGL

-258 ISYDYLS
+258 IAYDYLT

-279 SSLYDGRILVISDHL
+279 SALYDGRIMVISDHL

-315 NCLMHGNTGS
+315 KCLLQGNTGS
-325 TSNYDRQDG
+325 TSNYDRRDG

-341 ITATVYTDSRSDNEG
+341 IIATNYADSRSDNEE
-356 SSLDVL
+356 SSINVA
-362 GEEVVKGVLL
+362 GEEVVEGVLL

-387 SRKALL
+387 SRKAML
-393 LEAILILA
+393 LEVILILA

-413 MRPFEKLS
+413 MKPFEKLS
-421 GEISAVKAGF
+421 GEISAVKAGY

-437 APAFLETEH
+437 APAFAETEH

-483 KVLADSLVEQEN
+483 KVLADSLVQQEN

-533 KLNVKDT
+533 RLNVKEC

-546 ELILRRIRPIAQKRD
+546 EMILRRLRPIAQKRD

-577 EVKMTMVITNL
+577 EVKMVMVITNL
-588 VENAVKYNRDHGKV
+588 VENAIKYNRDHGKV
-602 RVTINS
+602 RVTINA
-608 DLYNCY
+608 DPYNFY

-656 TKSIVLQHHGAID
+656 TKSIILQHHGAID
-669 VQSIEGEG
+669 VSSIEGEG
-677 TKFTVTVPLT
+677 TKFTVTVPLN
-687 YVSRPAE
+687 YVAHPVE
-694 LRRQRER
+694 LRRQSER
-701 MRRARQKRR
+701 IRRNEKKRR
-710 SRPAVSAAS
+710 QVRAK
-719 TGGAAAKS
+719 AAA
-727 APANSATAKSATAK
+727 A
-741 SATAKS
+741 
-747 ATAKS
+747 
-752 ATAKSASAKNT
+752 
-763 SANRTPAGKTTWKKS
+763 
-778 SAGTEPANSA
+778 A
-788 RKKSSKPA
+788 RKKGVSTPGRTSAAGSVKKTSADGTVKKASVAGTAKKTSAAGAAKKASAAGTAKKASTARTAKKTSSNSTARKTSSSGTVKKAQSSSQTRKPSNS
-796 GQSAK
+796 GVSGEK
-801 E
+801 V

>member
-1 MATKVLVVDDEKMI
+1 MV
-15 VKGIRFSLLQDGY
+15 
-28 EVDTAYDGEEALQK
+28 
-42 ASENQYDIILLD
+42 
-54 VMLPKLSGLDV
+54 
-65 LQQIRE
+65 
-71 FSAVPVI
+71 
-78 MLTAKGED
+78 
-86 MDKILGLDYGAD
+86 
-98 DYITKPFNILE
+98 
-109 VKARI
+109 
-114 KAIIRRVAGS
+114 
-124 RRERGDEDER
+124 
-134 ILENGDLRMDF
+134 
-145 DNRRVTV
+145 
-152 SGKEINLTSKEF
+152 
-164 ELLELLATH
+164 
-173 PGKVYSRSML
+173 
-183 LQTVWGKDYPGDVRT
+183 
-198 VDVHIRSKSLRMRLF
+198 KSLRMRLF

-752 ATAKSASAKNT
+752 ATAKSATAKNT

>member
-1 MATKVLVVDDEKMI
+1 MV
-15 VKGIRFSLLQDGY
+15 
-28 EVDTAYDGEEALQK
+28 
-42 ASENQYDIILLD
+42 
-54 VMLPKLSGLDV
+54 
-65 LQQIRE
+65 
-71 FSAVPVI
+71 
-78 MLTAKGED
+78 
-86 MDKILGLDYGAD
+86 
-98 DYITKPFNILE
+98 
-109 VKARI
+109 
-114 KAIIRRVAGS
+114 
-124 RRERGDEDER
+124 
-134 ILENGDLRMDF
+134 
-145 DNRRVTV
+145 
-152 SGKEINLTSKEF
+152 
-164 ELLELLATH
+164 
-173 PGKVYSRSML
+173 
-183 LQTVWGKDYPGDVRT
+183 
-198 VDVHIRSKSLRMRLF
+198 KSLRMRLF

-763 SANRTPAGKTTWKKS
+763 SANRTPAGKTTGKKS

>member
-1 MATKVLVVDDEKMI
+1 MV
-15 VKGIRFSLLQDGY
+15 
-28 EVDTAYDGEEALQK
+28 
-42 ASENQYDIILLD
+42 
-54 VMLPKLSGLDV
+54 
-65 LQQIRE
+65 
-71 FSAVPVI
+71 
-78 MLTAKGED
+78 
-86 MDKILGLDYGAD
+86 
-98 DYITKPFNILE
+98 
-109 VKARI
+109 
-114 KAIIRRVAGS
+114 
-124 RRERGDEDER
+124 
-134 ILENGDLRMDF
+134 
-145 DNRRVTV
+145 
-152 SGKEINLTSKEF
+152 
-164 ELLELLATH
+164 
-173 PGKVYSRSML
+173 
-183 LQTVWGKDYPGDVRT
+183 
-198 VDVHIRSKSLRMRLF
+198 KSLRMRLF

-727 APANSATAKSATAK
+727 A
-741 SATAKS
+741 TAKS

>member
-1 MATKVLVVDDEKMI
+1 MTDKLRELVQK
-15 VKGIRFSLLQDGY
+15 FS
-28 EVDTAYDGEEALQK
+28 V
-42 ASENQYDIILLD
+42 
-54 VMLPKLSGLDV
+54 V
-65 LQQIRE
+65 
-71 FSAVPVI
+71 
-78 MLTAKGED
+78 
-86 MDKILGLDYGAD
+86 
-98 DYITKPFNILE
+98 
-109 VKARI
+109 
-114 KAIIRRVAGS
+114 
-124 RRERGDEDER
+124 
-134 ILENGDLRMDF
+134 
-145 DNRRVTV
+145 
-152 SGKEINLTSKEF
+152 
-164 ELLELLATH
+164 
-173 PGKVYSRSML
+173 
-183 LQTVWGKDYPGDVRT
+183 
-198 VDVHIRSKSLRMRLF
+198 KSLRMRLF
-213 IIFFVVGL
+213 IIIFVVGL
-221 VPCVILHYGIL
+221 VPCVLLHYGIL
-232 NNYETRAVEVRTE
+232 SNYEARAVEVRTE

-258 ISYDYLS
+258 ITYDYLN

-279 SSLYDGRILVISDHL
+279 SALYDGRIMVISDHL

-315 NCLMHGNTGS
+315 KCLLQGNTGS
-325 TSNYDRQDG
+325 TSNYDRRDG

-341 ITATVYTDSRSDNEG
+341 IIATNYTDSRSDNEE
-356 SSLDVL
+356 SSLDVT

-372 ASVSTVSIRNTLGIL
+372 SSVSTVSIRNTLGIL

-393 LEAILILA
+393 LEVILILA

-413 MRPFEKLS
+413 MKPFEKLS
-421 GEISAVKAGF
+421 TEISAVKAGY

-437 APAFLETEH
+437 APAFVETEH

-483 KVLADSLVEQEN
+483 KVLADSLVQQEN
-495 VPVEMYREFMVDI
+495 VPVEMYREFMLDI

-533 KLNVKDT
+533 KLNVKECS
-540 NVNEMV
+540 VNKMV
-546 ELILRRIRPIAQKRD
+546 ELILHRLRPIAQKRD

-577 EVKMTMVITNL
+577 EVKMIMVITNL

-602 RVTINS
+602 RVTINA
-608 DLYNCY
+608 DPYNFY

-656 TKSIVLQHHGAID
+656 TKSIILQHHGAID
-669 VQSIEGEG
+669 VQSILGEG
-677 TKFTVTVPLT
+677 TKFTVTIPLT
-687 YVSRPAE
+687 YVAHPVE
-694 LRRQRER
+694 LRRQSDRR
-701 MRRARQKRR
+701 RLNRNRKASSSTAVHRADGNGTAAVRRADGVGSTGTRKAAGTGKKAAG
-710 SRPAVSAAS
+710 SGSAAPRKKAAGS
-719 TGGAAAKS
+719 ANASAGANAATRKKAAGSGAGAGAGKKTAGSGTSAAKKRPTGSGSANGAARKRPTGS
-727 APANSATAKSATAK
+727 GSATAKKRQEGSP
-741 SATAKS
+741 
-747 ATAKS
+747 
-752 ATAKSASAKNT
+752 
-763 SANRTPAGKTTWKKS
+763 R
-778 SAGTEPANSA
+778 GTV
-788 RKKSSKPA
+788 RKKSAEGSGSAVHKKPTE
-796 GQSAK
+796 SSSTTV
-801 E
+801 

>member
-1 MATKVLVVDDEKMI
+1 MV
-15 VKGIRFSLLQDGY
+15 
-28 EVDTAYDGEEALQK
+28 
-42 ASENQYDIILLD
+42 
-54 VMLPKLSGLDV
+54 
-65 LQQIRE
+65 
-71 FSAVPVI
+71 
-78 MLTAKGED
+78 
-86 MDKILGLDYGAD
+86 
-98 DYITKPFNILE
+98 
-109 VKARI
+109 
-114 KAIIRRVAGS
+114 
-124 RRERGDEDER
+124 
-134 ILENGDLRMDF
+134 
-145 DNRRVTV
+145 
-152 SGKEINLTSKEF
+152 
-164 ELLELLATH
+164 
-173 PGKVYSRSML
+173 
-183 LQTVWGKDYPGDVRT
+183 
-198 VDVHIRSKSLRMRLF
+198 KSLRMRLF

-258 ISYDYLS
+258 ISYDYLT

-315 NCLMHGNTGS
+315 NCLKQGNKGS

-341 ITATVYTDSRSDNEG
+341 ITATVRTDSRSDNEG
-356 SSLDVL
+356 SELDVVD
-362 GEEVVKGVLL
+362 EEVVKGVLL

-387 SRKALL
+387 SRKAML

-401 VLLISLVLSTVL
+401 VLLLSLVLSTVL

-483 KVLADSLVEQEN
+483 KVLADSLVEQDN

-533 KLNVKDT
+533 RLNVTDT

-567 SMREVYAEID
+567 SLRDVYAEID

-608 DLYNCY
+608 DLYNFY
-614 ISVEDTGVG
+614 VSVEDTGIG
-623 IPQDSL
+623 IPQDSI

-656 TKSIVLQHHGAID
+656 TKSIVLQHHGSID

-677 TKFTVTVPLT
+677 TKFTVTVPLS

-701 MRRARQKRR
+701 MRRSRQKRR
-710 SRPAVSAAS
+710 SGQSGSSSAVQVSGKKADVSTSAVRTAVKDAPSQKTAAGSSSAAGKKTATGSAPAKKS
-719 TGGAAAKS
+719 TDSARAKKTAGSANGTGTTGKNTSAKTSSGRKATVKS
-727 APANSATAKSATAK
+727 APAQSAV
-741 SATAKS
+741 
-747 ATAKS
+747 
-752 ATAKSASAKNT
+752 
-763 SANRTPAGKTTWKKS
+763 PA
-778 SAGTEPANSA
+778 A
-788 RKKSSKPA
+788 
-796 GQSAK
+796 QSAK
-801 E
+801 ESD

>member
-1 MATKVLVVDDEKMI
+1 MTDKLRELVRK
-15 VKGIRFSLLQDGY
+15 FS
-28 EVDTAYDGEEALQK
+28 V
-42 ASENQYDIILLD
+42 
-54 VMLPKLSGLDV
+54 
-65 LQQIRE
+65 
-71 FSAVPVI
+71 
-78 MLTAKGED
+78 
-86 MDKILGLDYGAD
+86 
-98 DYITKPFNILE
+98 
-109 VKARI
+109 
-114 KAIIRRVAGS
+114 
-124 RRERGDEDER
+124 
-134 ILENGDLRMDF
+134 
-145 DNRRVTV
+145 
-152 SGKEINLTSKEF
+152 
-164 ELLELLATH
+164 
-173 PGKVYSRSML
+173 
-183 LQTVWGKDYPGDVRT
+183 VR
-198 VDVHIRSKSLRMRLF
+198 SLRMRLF
-213 IIFFVVGL
+213 IIIFVVGL
-221 VPCVILHYGIL
+221 VPCVLLHYGIL

-258 ISYDYLS
+258 ITYDYLT

-279 SSLYDGRILVISDHL
+279 SALYDGRIMVISDHL

-315 NCLMHGNTGS
+315 KCLLQGNTGS
-325 TSNYDRQDG
+325 TSNYDRRDG

-341 ITATVYTDSRSDNEG
+341 IIATNYADSRSDNEE
-356 SSLDVL
+356 SSINVA
-362 GEEVVKGVLL
+362 GEEVVEGVLL

-387 SRKALL
+387 SRKAML
-393 LEAILILA
+393 LEVILILA

-413 MRPFEKLS
+413 MKPFEKLS
-421 GEISAVKAGF
+421 GEISAVKAGY

-437 APAFLETEH
+437 APAFAETEH

-483 KVLADSLVEQEN
+483 KVLADSLVQQEN

-533 KLNVKDT
+533 RLNVKEC

-546 ELILRRIRPIAQKRD
+546 EMILRRLRPIAQKRD

-577 EVKMTMVITNL
+577 EVKMVMVITNL
-588 VENAVKYNRDHGKV
+588 VENAIKYNRDHGKV
-602 RVTINS
+602 RVTINA
-608 DLYNCY
+608 DPYNFY

-656 TKSIVLQHHGAID
+656 TKSIILQHHGAID
-669 VQSIEGEG
+669 VSSIEGEG
-677 TKFTVTVPLT
+677 TKFTVTVPLN
-687 YVSRPAE
+687 YVAHPVE
-694 LRRQRER
+694 LRRQSER
-701 MRRARQKRR
+701 IRRNEKKRR
-710 SRPAVSAAS
+710 QVRAKAAAAARKKGVSTPGRTSAAGS
-719 TGGAAAKS
+719 VKKTS
-727 APANSATAKSATAK
+727 ADGTVKKASVAGTAKKTSAAGTAK
-741 SATAKS
+741 K
-747 ATAKS
+747 
-752 ATAKSASAKNT
+752 ASSEGTVK
-763 SANRTPAGKTTWKKS
+763 KTT
-778 SAGTEPANSA
+778 SAGTAKKTSAAGAAKKTSAAGTAKKASTARTAKKTSSNSTA
-788 RKKSSKPA
+788 RKTSSSGTVKKAQSSSQTRKPSNS
-796 GQSAK
+796 GVSGEK
-801 E
+801 V

>member
-1 MATKVLVVDDEKMI
+1 MTDKLKELIRKFSVV
-15 VKGIRFSLLQDGY
+15 R
-28 EVDTAYDGEEALQK
+28 
-42 ASENQYDIILLD
+42 
-54 VMLPKLSGLDV
+54 
-65 LQQIRE
+65 
-71 FSAVPVI
+71 
-78 MLTAKGED
+78 
-86 MDKILGLDYGAD
+86 
-98 DYITKPFNILE
+98 
-109 VKARI
+109 
-114 KAIIRRVAGS
+114 
-124 RRERGDEDER
+124 
-134 ILENGDLRMDF
+134 
-145 DNRRVTV
+145 
-152 SGKEINLTSKEF
+152 
-164 ELLELLATH
+164 
-173 PGKVYSRSML
+173 
-183 LQTVWGKDYPGDVRT
+183 
-198 VDVHIRSKSLRMRLF
+198 SLRMRLF

-232 NNYETRAVEVRTE
+232 SNYESRAVEVRTE

-258 ISYDYLS
+258 ISYDYLT

-279 SSLYDGRILVISDHL
+279 SALYDGRILVISDHL

-315 NCLMHGNTGS
+315 KCLLQGNTGS
-325 TSNYDRQDG
+325 TSNYDRRDG

-341 ITATVYTDSRSDNEG
+341 IIETIYTDSRSDNEE
-356 SSLDVL
+356 SSLDVS

-387 SRKALL
+387 SRKAML
-393 LEAILILA
+393 LEVILILA

-421 GEISAVKAGF
+421 GEISAVKAGY

-471 VSHELKTPMTSM
+471 VSHELKTP
-483 KVLADSLVEQEN
+483 
-495 VPVEMYREFMVDI
+495 
-508 KNEVD
+508 
-513 RENQIIT
+513 QIIT

-533 KLNVKDT
+533 KLNIKEC
-540 NVNEMV
+540 NVNEMC
-546 ELILRRIRPIAQKRD
+546 ELILKRVRPIAQKRD

-577 EVKMTMVITNL
+577 ETKMIMVITNL

-602 RVTINS
+602 RLTINA
-608 DLYNCY
+608 DPYNFY

-656 TKSIVLQHHGAID
+656 TKSIILQHHGAID
-669 VQSIEGEG
+669 VQSILGEG

-687 YVSRPAE
+687 YVVHPVE
-694 LRRQRER
+694 LRRQRGR
-701 MRRARQKRR
+701 VRR
-710 SRPAVSAAS
+710 SNADAAVTRSRKTTANPAGKNT
-719 TGGAAAKS
+719 TGTAAK
-727 APANSATAKSATAK
+727 KK
-741 SATAKS
+741 
-747 ATAKS
+747 
-752 ATAKSASAKNT
+752 SAKNRPASSGASGKKAAGAKAPSAKAPSAKKAGRTT
-763 SANRTPAGKTTWKKS
+763 SGASTSTGKT
-778 SAGTEPANSA
+778 AGA
-788 RKKSSKPA
+788 RPSGTKASVGKAKGRKPVPNTPKPEDH
-796 GQSAK
+796 K
-801 E
+801 EKV

>member
-1 MATKVLVVDDEKMI
+1 MTDKLRELVRK
-15 VKGIRFSLLQDGY
+15 FS
-28 EVDTAYDGEEALQK
+28 V
-42 ASENQYDIILLD
+42 
-54 VMLPKLSGLDV
+54 
-65 LQQIRE
+65 
-71 FSAVPVI
+71 
-78 MLTAKGED
+78 
-86 MDKILGLDYGAD
+86 
-98 DYITKPFNILE
+98 
-109 VKARI
+109 
-114 KAIIRRVAGS
+114 
-124 RRERGDEDER
+124 
-134 ILENGDLRMDF
+134 
-145 DNRRVTV
+145 
-152 SGKEINLTSKEF
+152 
-164 ELLELLATH
+164 
-173 PGKVYSRSML
+173 
-183 LQTVWGKDYPGDVRT
+183 VR
-198 VDVHIRSKSLRMRLF
+198 SLRMRLF
-213 IIFFVVGL
+213 IIIFVVGL

-258 ISYDYLS
+258 IAYDYLT

-279 SSLYDGRILVISDHL
+279 SALYDGRIMVISDHL

-315 NCLMHGNTGS
+315 KCLLQGNTGS
-325 TSNYDRQDG
+325 TSNYDRRDG

-341 ITATVYTDSRSDNEG
+341 IIATNYADSRSDNEE
-356 SSLDVL
+356 SSINVA
-362 GEEVVKGVLL
+362 GEEVVEGVLL

-387 SRKALL
+387 SRKAML
-393 LEAILILA
+393 LEVILILA

-413 MRPFEKLS
+413 MKPFEKLS
-421 GEISAVKAGF
+421 GEISAVKAGY

-437 APAFLETEH
+437 APAFAETEH

-483 KVLADSLVEQEN
+483 KVLADSLVQQEN

-533 KLNVKDT
+533 RLNVKEC

-546 ELILRRIRPIAQKRD
+546 EMILRRLRPIAQKRD

-577 EVKMTMVITNL
+577 EVKMVMVITNL
-588 VENAVKYNRDHGKV
+588 VENAIKYNRDHGKV
-602 RVTINS
+602 RVTINA
-608 DLYNCY
+608 DPYNFY

-656 TKSIVLQHHGAID
+656 TKSIILQHHGAID
-669 VQSIEGEG
+669 VSSIEGEG
-677 TKFTVTVPLT
+677 TKFTVTVPLN
-687 YVSRPAE
+687 YVAHPVE
-694 LRRQRER
+694 LRRQSER
-701 MRRARQKRR
+701 IRRNEKKRR
-710 SRPAVSAAS
+710 QVRAKAAAAARKKGVSTPGRTSAAGS
-719 TGGAAAKS
+719 VKKTSADGTVKKASVAGTAKKTSAAGAAKKAS
-727 APANSATAKSATAK
+727 AAGTAKK
-741 SATAKS
+741 
-747 ATAKS
+747 
-752 ATAKSASAKNT
+752 ASA
-763 SANRTPAGKTTWKKS
+763 AGTAKKS
-778 SAGTEPANSA
+778 STAGTAKKTSSNSTA
-788 RKKSSKPA
+788 RKTSSSGTVKKAQSSSQTRKPSNS
-796 GQSAK
+796 GVSGEK
-801 E
+801 V

>member
-1 MATKVLVVDDEKMI
+1 MV
-15 VKGIRFSLLQDGY
+15 
-28 EVDTAYDGEEALQK
+28 
-42 ASENQYDIILLD
+42 
-54 VMLPKLSGLDV
+54 
-65 LQQIRE
+65 
-71 FSAVPVI
+71 
-78 MLTAKGED
+78 
-86 MDKILGLDYGAD
+86 
-98 DYITKPFNILE
+98 
-109 VKARI
+109 
-114 KAIIRRVAGS
+114 
-124 RRERGDEDER
+124 
-134 ILENGDLRMDF
+134 
-145 DNRRVTV
+145 
-152 SGKEINLTSKEF
+152 
-164 ELLELLATH
+164 
-173 PGKVYSRSML
+173 
-183 LQTVWGKDYPGDVRT
+183 
-198 VDVHIRSKSLRMRLF
+198 KSLRMRLF

-258 ISYDYLS
+258 ISYDYLT

-315 NCLMHGNTGS
+315 NCLKQGNKGS

-341 ITATVYTDSRSDNEG
+341 ITATVRTDSRSDNEG
-356 SSLDVL
+356 SELDVVD
-362 GEEVVKGVLL
+362 EEVVKGVLL

-387 SRKALL
+387 SRKAML

-401 VLLISLVLSTVL
+401 VLLLSLVLSTVL

-483 KVLADSLVEQEN
+483 KVLADSLVEQDN

-533 KLNVKDT
+533 RLNVTDT

-567 SMREVYAEID
+567 SLRDVYAEID

-608 DLYNCY
+608 DLYNFY
-614 ISVEDTGVG
+614 VSVEDTGIG
-623 IPQDSL
+623 IPQDSI

-656 TKSIVLQHHGAID
+656 TKSIVLQHHGSID

-677 TKFTVTVPLT
+677 TKFTVTVPLS

-710 SRPAVSAAS
+710 SGQSGSSSAVQVSGKKADVSTSAVRTAVKDAPSQKTAAGSSSAAGKKTATGSAPAKKS
-719 TGGAAAKS
+719 TDSARAKKTAGSANGTGTTGKNTSAKTSSGRKATVKS
-727 APANSATAKSATAK
+727 APAQSAV
-741 SATAKS
+741 
-747 ATAKS
+747 
-752 ATAKSASAKNT
+752 
-763 SANRTPAGKTTWKKS
+763 PA
-778 SAGTEPANSA
+778 A
-788 RKKSSKPA
+788 
-796 GQSAK
+796 QSAK
-801 E
+801 ESD

>member
-1 MATKVLVVDDEKMI
+1 MTDKLRELVRK
-15 VKGIRFSLLQDGY
+15 FS
-28 EVDTAYDGEEALQK
+28 V
-42 ASENQYDIILLD
+42 
-54 VMLPKLSGLDV
+54 
-65 LQQIRE
+65 
-71 FSAVPVI
+71 
-78 MLTAKGED
+78 
-86 MDKILGLDYGAD
+86 
-98 DYITKPFNILE
+98 
-109 VKARI
+109 
-114 KAIIRRVAGS
+114 
-124 RRERGDEDER
+124 
-134 ILENGDLRMDF
+134 
-145 DNRRVTV
+145 
-152 SGKEINLTSKEF
+152 
-164 ELLELLATH
+164 
-173 PGKVYSRSML
+173 
-183 LQTVWGKDYPGDVRT
+183 VR
-198 VDVHIRSKSLRMRLF
+198 SLRMRLF
-213 IIFFVVGL
+213 IIIFVVGL
-221 VPCVILHYGIL
+221 VPCVLLHYGIL

-258 ISYDYLS
+258 ITYDYLT

-279 SSLYDGRILVISDHL
+279 SALYDGRIMVISDHL

-315 NCLMHGNTGS
+315 KCLLQGNTGS
-325 TSNYDRQDG
+325 TSNYDRRDG

-341 ITATVYTDSRSDNEG
+341 IIATNYADSRSDNEE
-356 SSLDVL
+356 SSINVA
-362 GEEVVKGVLL
+362 GEEVVEGVVL

-387 SRKALL
+387 SRKAML
-393 LEAILILA
+393 LEVILILA

-413 MRPFEKLS
+413 MKPFEKLS
-421 GEISAVKAGF
+421 GEISAVKAGY

-437 APAFLETEH
+437 APAFAETEH

-483 KVLADSLVEQEN
+483 KVLADSLVQQEN

-533 KLNVKDT
+533 RLNVKEC

-546 ELILRRIRPIAQKRD
+546 EMILRRLRPIAQKRD

-577 EVKMTMVITNL
+577 EVKMVMVITNL
-588 VENAVKYNRDHGKV
+588 VENAIKYNRDHGKV
-602 RVTINS
+602 RVTINA
-608 DLYNCY
+608 DPYNFY

-656 TKSIVLQHHGAID
+656 TKSIILQHHGAID
-669 VQSIEGEG
+669 VSSIEGEG
-677 TKFTVTVPLT
+677 TKFTVTVPLN
-687 YVSRPAE
+687 YVAHPVE
-694 LRRQRER
+694 LRRQSER
-701 MRRARQKRR
+701 IRRNEKKRR
-710 SRPAVSAAS
+710 QVRAK
-719 TGGAAAKS
+719 AAA
-727 APANSATAKSATAK
+727 A
-741 SATAKS
+741 
-747 ATAKS
+747 
-752 ATAKSASAKNT
+752 
-763 SANRTPAGKTTWKKS
+763 
-778 SAGTEPANSA
+778 A
-788 RKKSSKPA
+788 RKKGVSTPGRTSAAGSVKKTSADGTVKKASVAGTAKKTSAAGAAKKASAAGTAKKASTAGTAKKTSSNSTARKTSSSGTVKKAQSSSQTRKPSNS
-796 GQSAK
+796 GVSGEK
-801 E
+801 V

>member
-1 MATKVLVVDDEKMI
+1 MTDKLRELVRK
-15 VKGIRFSLLQDGY
+15 FS
-28 EVDTAYDGEEALQK
+28 V
-42 ASENQYDIILLD
+42 
-54 VMLPKLSGLDV
+54 
-65 LQQIRE
+65 
-71 FSAVPVI
+71 
-78 MLTAKGED
+78 
-86 MDKILGLDYGAD
+86 
-98 DYITKPFNILE
+98 
-109 VKARI
+109 
-114 KAIIRRVAGS
+114 
-124 RRERGDEDER
+124 
-134 ILENGDLRMDF
+134 
-145 DNRRVTV
+145 
-152 SGKEINLTSKEF
+152 
-164 ELLELLATH
+164 
-173 PGKVYSRSML
+173 
-183 LQTVWGKDYPGDVRT
+183 VR
-198 VDVHIRSKSLRMRLF
+198 SLRMRLF
-213 IIFFVVGL
+213 IIIFVVGL

-258 ISYDYLS
+258 IAYDYLT

-279 SSLYDGRILVISDHL
+279 SALYDGRIMVISDHL

-315 NCLMHGNTGS
+315 KCLLQGNTGS
-325 TSNYDRQDG
+325 TSNYDRRDG

-341 ITATVYTDSRSDNEG
+341 IIATNYADSRSDNEE
-356 SSLDVL
+356 SSINVA
-362 GEEVVKGVLL
+362 GEEVVEGVLL

-387 SRKALL
+387 SRKAML
-393 LEAILILA
+393 LEVILILA

-413 MRPFEKLS
+413 MKPFEKLS
-421 GEISAVKAGF
+421 GEISAVKAGY

-437 APAFLETEH
+437 APAFAETEH

-483 KVLADSLVEQEN
+483 KVLADSLVQQEN

-533 KLNVKDT
+533 RLNVKEC

-546 ELILRRIRPIAQKRD
+546 EMILRRLRPIAQKRD

-577 EVKMTMVITNL
+577 EVKMVMVITNL
-588 VENAVKYNRDHGKV
+588 VENAIKYNRDHGKV
-602 RVTINS
+602 RVTINA
-608 DLYNCY
+608 DPYNFY

-656 TKSIVLQHHGAID
+656 TKSIILQHHGAID
-669 VQSIEGEG
+669 VSSIEGEG
-677 TKFTVTVPLT
+677 TKFTVTVPLN
-687 YVSRPAE
+687 YVAHPVE
-694 LRRQRER
+694 LRRQSER
-701 MRRARQKRR
+701 IRRNEKKRR
-710 SRPAVSAAS
+710 QVRAKAAAAARKKGVSTPGRTSADGSVKKTSADGTVKKASVAGTAKKTSAA
-719 TGGAAAKS
+719 G
-727 APANSATAKSATAK
+727 TAKK
-741 SATAKS
+741 
-747 ATAKS
+747 
-752 ATAKSASAKNT
+752 ASSEGTVK
-763 SANRTPAGKTTWKKS
+763 KTT
-778 SAGTEPANSA
+778 SAGTAKKTSAAVAAKKASAAGTAKKASTARTAKKTSSNSTA
-788 RKKSSKPA
+788 RKTSSSGTVKKAQSSSQTRKPSNS
-796 GQSAK
+796 GVSGEK
-801 E
+801 V